1 MQHKD
6 DVYRL
11 FTQWTISLCLKT
23 HNSFQVQ
30 ESSLSRHLA
39 VRSRHLYHVHWAVTH
54 FVSTFESRG
63 TSWLPVSRWPI
74 TLECLNPLTCEAC
87 LLPRRPPLLDALNW
101 NHVGPTPNRVSEPEP
116 SAAASCSVNK
126 WYFSKECSASCGGF
140 VSVAGTLLRYK
151 LKRVPFK
158 GLFIVN
164 SRARTYTPT
173 QNQGTTAII
182 KRTNCQAGGG
192 TESKV
197 QKSRKLSEL
206 WEWQLDMSQCWIV
219 WKELRHLTAVQELQ
233 GCGPPACCH
242 LRQH

>member
-1 MQHKD
+1 MSTELW
-6 DVYRL
+6 RTL
-11 FTQWTISLCLKT
+11 FPL
-23 HNSFQVQ
+23 
-30 ESSLSRHLA
+30 SSREELHDFL
-39 VRSRHLYHVHWAVTH
+39 WA
-54 FVSTFESRG
+54 G
-63 TSWLPVSRWPI
+63 GQSRWNVWTPSRVKRACFPGDLPCS
-74 TLECLNPLTCEAC
+74 TLSTEIMLVQLRTACPNPNPAL
-87 LLPRRPPLLDALNW
+87 PLLVLWINGIFPK
-101 NHVGPTPNRVSEPEP
+101 N
-116 SAAASCSVNK
+116 AAPLV
-126 WYFSKECSASCGGF
+126 GGF

-182 KRTNCQAGGG
+182 ERTNCQAGGG